1 MANVQQRVASD
12 MANVQQ
18 RVVSDMVN
26 VQPICQFYNKQFHFA
41 TLYNRDHRAPLYS
54 AYILKTAH
62 QPDQRPPNP
71 TWYYETQ
78 LANSNGEQSMKPFP
92 VNDQNVRESQ
102 AMDEDYATASLHTRG
117 HLNAAGHQKTVDD
130 VEATFTLTNI
140 VPQRLGSNNGPWNV
154 LENEVLGRLAH
165 CTGEMY
171 VITGAIPYKT
181 ESEFK
186 KHWLKDK
193 DGKDRVAIPEYMWS
207 AYCCPNHTPNTQFFP
222 TYAAVGRNDPDSNND
237 TGQRI
242 QCAGE

>member
-1 MANVQQRVASD
+1 MCRPQGLNEEYLTRELCEFRAF
-12 MANVQQ
+12 
-18 RVVSDMVN
+18 
-26 VQPICQFYNKQFHFA
+26 IC
-41 TLYNRDHRAPLYS
+41 S
-54 AYILKTAH
+54 EISSG
-62 QPDQRPPNP
+62 DQRGGK
-71 TWYYETQ
+71 
-78 LANSNGEQSMKPFP
+78 LLVM
-92 VNDQNVRESQ
+92 SQ
-102 AMDEDYATASLHTRG
+102 RKMLRFS
-117 HLNAAGHQKTVDD
+117 AGVLLLLLPW
-130 VEATFTLTNI
+130 FGGL
-140 VPQRLGSNNGPWNV
+140 RLGSNNGPWNV

-237 TGQRI
+237 IVTKDPNVPNRRGLPV
-242 QCAGE
+242 